1 MIEFEAPKPI
11 AQLNFALKTVA
22 ENMMRPVSRYF
33 DEHEHE
39 IPWDYINFM
48 HMAMRITGA
57 GSLAPPEKK
66 KESIEPEKKRP
77 PIGYQSLAFMLETL
91 SWGDVG
97 MYLVT
102 PGGGLGAAAVE
113 STGTLEQKQKF
124 LARFREEKPT
134 FAAMA
139 MTESQA
145 GSDTSAIRTTAV
157 LDRTTNEWVLNGEK
171 IFVTAGHK
179 ALCESNGFVVVWAT
193 IDPKAGR
200 AGMRPFVVEAHSPG
214 VQVTKLEHKMGIR
227 ASDTASI
234 VLQDCRVP
242 FENILGSP
250 EVQAVSTTGF
260 KGAMATFDAT
270 RPLCCNGNGWRA
282 PRWSCSRDARTHGVT
297 IRYGLPRQK
306 MTNIERDVIDM
317 EVMLRSAWL
326 LIIKAVWMADNH
338 KHNPLEASMSKL
350 RAGDVVT
357 RITQKA
363 VEIMGPL
370 GYSRDFLLEKWFR
383 DAKITEI
390 YEGTGQINRL
400 IVARNVLGYS
410 GKNYAGL
417 SFQSRV
423 HPVPQTAPQK
433 TFIGNVLQVYQG
445 TALNIFV
452 TLVITVG
459 CRAVPC
465 PLRFTRDTGCPHD
478 GELGYSGVAPS
489 PGTHSAQA

>member
-1 MIEFEAPKPI
+1 MIDFEVPKPI
-11 AQLNFALKTVA
+11 AQLNYALKTVA
-22 ENMMRPVSRYF
+22 ENMMRPVSRHF
-33 DEHEHE
+33 DEQEHE

-48 HMAMRITGA
+48 QMAMRATGA
-57 GSLAPPEKK
+57 GSLAPRESKK
-66 KESIEPEKKRP
+66 DGDEPKKDRP

-113 STGTLEQKQKF
+113 ATGTPEQKQKF
-124 LARFREEKPT
+124 LARFKEEKPI

-139 MTESQA
+139 MTEPQA
-145 GSDTSAIRTTAV
+145 GSDTSAIRTMAV
-157 LDRTTNEWVLNGEK
+157 LDRATNEWVLNGEK

-200 AGMRPFVVEAHSPG
+200 AGMRPFVVEAGSPG

-250 EVQAVSTTGF
+250 EVEAVTTTGF

-270 RPLCCNGNGWRA
+270 RPLVAATGIGVARA
-282 PRWSCSRDARTHGVT
+282 TLELLKEMLAQQGVV

-306 MTNIERDVIDM
+306 LTSIERDVVDM

-326 LIIKAVWMADNH
+326 LVIKAVWMADNR

-370 GYSRDFLLEKWFR
+370 GYSREYLLEKWFR
-383 DAKITEI
+383 DAKITDI

-410 GKNYAGL
+410 G
-417 SFQSRV
+417 RE
-423 HPVPQTAPQK
+423 
-433 TFIGNVLQVYQG
+433 
-445 TALNIFV
+445 
-452 TLVITVG
+452 
-459 CRAVPC
+459 
-465 PLRFTRDTGCPHD
+465 LR
-478 GELGYSGVAPS
+478 
-489 PGTHSAQA
+489 